1 MREKQNGSGQ
11 IDEIWILGLD
21 NVKCMYM
28 ERDGE
33 KYNVKDAWHES
44 QSEDDKCSKPHR
56 H

>member
-44 QSEDDKCSKPHR
+44 QCEDDKCSKPHR